1 MIKQLACGGFHT
13 ALLLNNNFLE
23 CFGDDQYGQ
32 CSGAEY
38 QEAIPV
44 ACGAYHTAL
53 LTDKGKVITWG
64 ANYYK
69 QCDVP
74 KYLQ

>member
-1 MIKQLACGGFHT
+1 MIKQ
-13 ALLLNNNFLE
+13 
-23 CFGDDQYGQ
+23 
-32 CSGAEY
+32 
-38 QEAIPV
+38 V
-44 ACGAYHTAL
+44 ACGYLHTAL